1 MSSIN
6 EIFINIFKIILG
18 ISRWSLM
25 KTLKFTQRLI
35 WLWKIILK
43 NGPLGMPNIIVYSI
57 ISYLR
62 WLLFYK
68 IWYLWDKFIKPF
80 VLSIVFMYVKL
91 TICK

>member
-1 MSSIN
+1 
-6 EIFINIFKIILG
+6 
-18 ISRWSLM
+18 
-25 KTLKFTQRLI
+25 
-35 WLWKIILK
+35 
-43 NGPLGMPNIIVYSI
+43 MPNIIVYSI